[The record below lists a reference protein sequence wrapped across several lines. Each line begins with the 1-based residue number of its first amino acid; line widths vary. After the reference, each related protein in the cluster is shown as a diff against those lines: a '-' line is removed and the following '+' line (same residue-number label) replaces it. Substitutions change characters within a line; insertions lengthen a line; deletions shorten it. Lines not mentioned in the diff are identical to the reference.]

1 MFLAQNLI
9 LLGVFFTIPLY
20 LQVVQ
25 GFDAF
30 ETGLRMLPVS
40 IAMLLLASAGPRFAT
55 RWAPRTIVRAGLAL
69 LAIAV
74 VLLLGTIDPEID
86 DAAFAVAMTV
96 FGAGLG
102 LIASQLG
109 NVVQS
114 SVGERDRSEAG
125 GLQFTA
131 QQLGAALGTALI
143 GAVLISGL
151 INSFSTNVA
160 DHPEISADV
169 SRQVGVR
176 LEGQVSFVSADQVRT
191 AAAEAGLDD
200 ASTDA
205 VVSSYEDAQLRA
217 LKTALLVAG
226 FVVLGSFAGTRNLP
240 SEPLGQQSA
249 AVVS

>member
-1 MFLAQNLI
+1 MFTAQNLI

-30 ETGLRMLPVS
+30 ETGVRMLPVS
-40 IAMLLLASAGPRFAT
+40 IAMLLLASLGPRFAS
-55 RWAPRTIVRAGLAL
+55 RWSPRAIVRAGLVL
-69 LAIAV
+69 LAVAV
-74 VLLLGTIDPEID
+74 VFLLGTIDPEID
-86 DAAFAVAMTV
+86 DTAFAVAMTA

-131 QQLGAALGTALI
+131 QQLGAALGTAVI
-143 GAVLISGL
+143 GAVLITGL
-151 INSFSTNVA
+151 INAFSTNVA
-160 DHPEISADV
+160 DDPAISDEV
-169 SRQVGVR
+169 SQEVGIR
-176 LEGQVSFVSADQVRT
+176 LQGSVSFVSADDVR
-191 AAAEAGLDD
+191 AAATEEGLHD
-200 ASTDA
+200 ATIQA

-226 FVVLGSFAGTRNLP
+226 FIVLGAFAGTRHLP
-240 SEPLGQQSA
+240 TKPPAQQA
-249 AVVS
+249 AVPT

>member
-1 MFLAQNLI
+1 VERADSRTRVAQNLI

-30 ETGLRMLPVS
+30 ETGVRMLPVS
-40 IAMLLLASAGPRFAT
+40 IAMLVLASAGPRFAN
-55 RWAPRTIVRAGLAL
+55 RSAPRAIVRAGLTL

-86 DAAFAVAMTV
+86 DSAFAFAMTV

-131 QQLGAALGTALI
+131 QQLGASLGTAVI
-143 GAVLISGL
+143 GAVLITGL
-151 INSFSTNVA
+151 ITSFSSKVA
-160 DHPEISADV
+160 DDPQISDEV
-169 SRQVGVR
+169 SQQVGIR
-176 LEGQVSFVSADQVRT
+176 
-191 AAAEAGLDD
+191 
-200 ASTDA
+200 
-205 VVSSYEDAQLRA
+205 YRA
-217 LKTALLVAG
+217 T
-226 FVVLGSFAGTRNLP
+226 
-240 SEPLGQQSA
+240 
-249 AVVS
+249 